1 MDDLMKQFRHGVEQ
15 VVSSTQK
22 ELSEFQLKSTIRD
35 LEAERS
41 GKLAL
46 VGEKVLALRAAGSAL
61 SFEDLATEIAAVDDV
76 DARLAEK
83 RTALAGLKPGG

>member
-22 ELSEFQLKSTIRD
+22 ELTEFQVKSAIRD
-35 LEAERS
+35 LESERTVR
-41 GKLAL
+41 LAA
-46 VGEKVLALRAAGSAL
+46 VGEKVLAVRASGAGL
-61 SFEDLATEIAAVDDV
+61 TFEDLAAELAAVDDV

-83 RTALAGLKPGG
+83 RKALGS

>member
-22 ELSEFQLKSTIRD
+22 ELNEFQLKSAIRD
-35 LEAERS
+35 LETERQA
-41 GKLAL
+41 KLAA
-46 VGEKVLALRAAGSAL
+46 VGEKVLALRASGAGVAY
-61 SFEDLATEIAAVDDV
+61 EDLAAELAAVDDV

-83 RTALAGLKPGG
+83 RTALGGGG

>member
-22 ELSEFQLKSTIRD
+22 ELTEFQLKSAIRD
-35 LEAERS
+35 LESERIVR
-41 GKLAL
+41 LAA
-46 VGEKVLALRAAGSAL
+46 VGEKVLAVRASGGGL
-61 SFEDLATEIAAVDDV
+61 TFEDLAAELAAVDDV

-83 RTALAGLKPGG
+83 RTALGS

>member
-22 ELSEFQLKSTIRD
+22 ELSEFQLKSAIRD
-35 LEAERS
+35 LESERS
-41 GKLAL
+41 MRLAA
-46 VGEKVLALRAAGSAL
+46 VGEKVLAVRASGAGL
-61 SFEDLATEIAAVDDV
+61 TFEDLAAELAAVDDV

-83 RTALAGLKPGG
+83 RTALGGA

>member
-22 ELSEFQLKSTIRD
+22 ELTEFQVKSAIRD
-35 LEAERS
+35 LESERTA
-41 GKLAL
+41 KLAA
-46 VGEKVLALRAAGSAL
+46 VGEKVLALRSAGAGL
-61 SFEDLATEIAAVDDV
+61 AFEDLAAELAAVDDV

-83 RTALAGLKPGG
+83 RKALGS